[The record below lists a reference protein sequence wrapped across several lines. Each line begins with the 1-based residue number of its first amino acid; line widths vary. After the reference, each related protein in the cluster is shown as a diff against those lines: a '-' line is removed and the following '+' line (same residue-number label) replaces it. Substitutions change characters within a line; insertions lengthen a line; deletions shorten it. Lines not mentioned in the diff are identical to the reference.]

1 MKNTFGQSVSMT
13 VFGESHGE
21 AVGVVLDGIAPGI
34 DVDESYIKAC
44 LAKRAPSKT
53 TDTARREKDEFK
65 IVSGVFSGKS
75 TGTPICII
83 VPNEN
88 QRSKDYKYGIARPS
102 HADFSA
108 NQKYHGYE
116 DFRGGGHFSGR
127 VTAGIVAGGAILQK
141 ALQDIGVTVATHILE
156 CADLRDKG
164 FEDVKTD
171 RSTLDC
177 ADFPVLDKQIASGM
191 IQAIEQAKAD
201 GDSVGGI
208 VETAIS
214 GIPSGVGEPW
224 FDSVE
229 SVLSHALFSI
239 GGIKGV
245 EFGDG
250 FAIAKKRGS
259 QANDVL
265 EYQDG
270 KVVVS
275 RNSNGGI
282 NGGITNGADV
292 IFRCAVKPTPSIAKA
307 QNTIDFVK
315 GENTVLSVKGRHDP
329 AIVRR
334 ICPVIDAVSALCV
347 CDMLAQR
354 YGTDVLKNGVE
365 R

>member
-1 MKNTFGQSVSMT
+1 MT

-21 AVGVVLDGIAPGI
+21 AVGVVIDGIAPGI
-34 DVDESYIKAC
+34 DVDESYIKAR

-88 QRSKDYKYGIARPS
+88 QRSKDYEYGIARPA

-164 FEDVKTD
+164 FENVKTD

-265 EYQDG
+265 EYEDG

-354 YGTDVLKNGVE
+354 YGTDVLKNGVA

>member
-1 MKNTFGQSVSMT
+1 MT

-21 AVGVVLDGIAPGI
+21 AVGVVIDGIAPGI

-88 QRSKDYKYGIARPS
+88 QRSKDYEYGIARPA

-156 CADLRDKG
+156 CADLHDKG
-164 FEDVKTD
+164 FENVKTD

-177 ADFPVLDKQIASGM
+177 VDFPVLDKQIESGM

-250 FAIAKKRGS
+250 FAIAKN
-259 QANDVL
+259 A
-265 EYQDG
+265 
-270 KVVVS
+270 
-275 RNSNGGI
+275 
-282 NGGITNGADV
+282 A
-292 IFRCAVKPTPSIAKA
+292 AKPTTSLNTKTAKWSFQETQTA
-307 QNTIDFVK
+307 AST
-315 GENTVLSVKGRHDP
+315 
-329 AIVRR
+329 A
-334 ICPVIDAVSALCV
+334 A
-347 CDMLAQR
+347 
-354 YGTDVLKNGVE
+354 
-365 R
+365 

>member
-21 AVGVVLDGIAPGI
+21 AVGVVIDGIAPGI

-75 TGTPICII
+75 SGTPICII

-88 QRSKDYKYGIARPS
+88 QRSKDYEYGIARPA

-171 RSTLDC
+171 RTTLDC
-177 ADFPVLDKQIASGM
+177 ADFPVLDKQIESGM

-259 QANDVL
+259 QANDL
-265 EYQDG
+265 IEYKDG
-270 KVVVS
+270 KVVVT
-275 RNSNGGI
+275 RNANGGI

-307 QNTIDFVK
+307 QNTIDFIK

-354 YGTDVLKNGVE
+354 YGTDVLKNGVG

>member
-1 MKNTFGQSVSMT
+1 M
-13 VFGESHGE
+13 
-21 AVGVVLDGIAPGI
+21 
-34 DVDESYIKAC
+34 
-44 LAKRAPSKT
+44 
-53 TDTARREKDEFK
+53 
-65 IVSGVFSGKS
+65 
-75 TGTPICII
+75 
-83 VPNEN
+83 
-88 QRSKDYKYGIARPS
+88 
-102 HADFSA
+102 
-108 NQKYHGYE
+108 
-116 DFRGGGHFSGR
+116 
-127 VTAGIVAGGAILQK
+127 QK

-156 CADLRDKG
+156 CADLRDKW

-265 EYQDG
+265 EYKDG

-275 RNSNGGI
+275 RNSNGGV

-315 GENTVLSVKGRHDP
+315 GENTVLAVKGRHDP

>member
-1 MKNTFGQSVSMT
+1 MT

-21 AVGVVLDGIAPGI
+21 AVGVVIDGIAPGI

-75 TGTPICII
+75 SGTPICII

-88 QRSKDYKYGIARPS
+88 QRSKDYEYGIARPA

-171 RSTLDC
+171 RTTLDC
-177 ADFPVLDKQIASGM
+177 ADFPVLDKQIESGM

-259 QANDVL
+259 QANDL
-265 EYQDG
+265 IEYKDG
-270 KVVVS
+270 KVVVT
-275 RNSNGGI
+275 RNANGGI

-307 QNTIDFVK
+307 QNTIDFIK

-354 YGTDVLKNGVE
+354 YGTDVLKNGVG

>member
-21 AVGVVLDGIAPGI
+21 AVGVVIDGIAPGI
-34 DVDESYIKAC
+34 DVDENYIKAC

-88 QRSKDYKYGIARPS
+88 QRSKDYEYGIARPA

-116 DFRGGGHFSGR
+116 DYRGGGHFSGR

-201 GDSVGGI
+201 GDSLGGI

-259 QANDVL
+259 EANDL
-265 EYQDG
+265 IEYKDG
-270 KVVVS
+270 KVVVT
-275 RNSNGGI
+275 RNANGGI

-292 IFRCAVKPTPSIAKA
+292 IFRCAVKPTPSIAKE

-315 GENTVLSVKGRHDP
+315 CENTVLSVKGRHDP

>member
-88 QRSKDYKYGIARPS
+88 QRSKDYEYGIARPS

-141 ALQDIGVTVATHILE
+141 ALQDIGVSVATHILE

-191 IQAIEQAKAD
+191 IQAIEQAKTD

-259 QANDVL
+259 QANDL
-265 EYQDG
+265 IEYKDG

-275 RNSNGGI
+275 RNSNGGV

>member
-21 AVGVVLDGIAPGI
+21 AVGVVIDGIAPGI
-34 DVDESYIKAC
+34 DVDESYIKAR

-88 QRSKDYKYGIARPS
+88 QRSKDYEYGIARPA

-164 FEDVKTD
+164 FENVKTD

-265 EYQDG
+265 EYEDD

-354 YGTDVLKNGVE
+354 YGTDVLKNGVA

>member
-1 MKNTFGQSVSMT
+1 MT

-75 TGTPICII
+75 TGAPICII
-83 VPNEN
+83 VPNED
-88 QRSKDYKYGIARPS
+88 QHSKDYQYGVARPS

-127 VTAGIVAGGAILQK
+127 VTAGIVAGAILQK

-156 CADLRDKG
+156 CADLHDKG

-177 ADFPVLDKQIASGM
+177 ADFPVLDKQVASGM

-245 EFGDG
+245 EFGEG

-259 QANDVL
+259 EANDL
-265 EYQDG
+265 IEYKDG

-292 IFRCAVKPTPSIAKA
+292 IFRCAVKPTPSIAKE

>member
-34 DVDESYIKAC
+34 DVDESYIKAR

-83 VPNEN
+83 VSNEN
-88 QRSKDYKYGIARPS
+88 QRSKDYEYGIARPA

-116 DFRGGGHFSGR
+116 DYRGGGHFSGR

-141 ALQDIGVTVATHILE
+141 ALQDIGVNVATHILE

-164 FEDVKTD
+164 FEEVKTD

-177 ADFPVLDKQIASGM
+177 ADFPVLDKKIASGI

-259 QANDVL
+259 QANDL
-265 EYQDG
+265 IEYKDG
-270 KVVVS
+270 KVVVT
-275 RNSNGGI
+275 RNANGGI

-292 IFRCAVKPTPSIAKA
+292 IFRCAVKPTPSIAKE

-354 YGTDVLKNGVE
+354 YGTDVLKNGVK